1 MARKTNAP
9 EKNREAILAAAL
21 TCFSEKGFA
30 ATSIQ
35 DVATRARIAKSLV
48 LYHFESKEVLWMRT
62 LESHVRP
69 MVELFLRYANGDPSL
84 TFADL
89 LRGRFEF
96 MSTHPH
102 LPRLLTW
109 LSLETAPFPAPIDEI
124 APRVLARA
132 KVELGEAVGGQLR
145 PEMIAAFAMGAVD
158 GWFRY
163 RKLYERVANIPEGDP
178 EGDPEADRAFLE
190 TLLTL
195 VPLGEEKSS

>member
-1 MARKTNAP
+1 MKRTNDP
-9 EKNREAILAAAL
+9 ERNRNAILGAAL
-21 TCFSEKGFA
+21 LCFSEKGFQS
-30 ATSIQ
+30 TSIQ
-35 DVATRARIAKSLV
+35 DVASRAEIKKSLV
-48 LYHFESKEVLWMRT
+48 LYHFESKEILWQRT
-62 LESHVRP
+62 LETNVKP
-69 MVELFLRYANGDPSL
+69 MVELFLRYANGDKTL

-132 KVELGEAVGGQLR
+132 KVELGEAVGGHLR
-145 PEMIAAFAMGAVD
+145 PDMIAAFAMGAVD

-163 RKLYERVANIPEGDP
+163 RRLYERVVNIPDGDP
-178 EGDPEADRAFLE
+178 TADQAFLE

-195 VPLGEEKSS
+195 VPLGEEIAL